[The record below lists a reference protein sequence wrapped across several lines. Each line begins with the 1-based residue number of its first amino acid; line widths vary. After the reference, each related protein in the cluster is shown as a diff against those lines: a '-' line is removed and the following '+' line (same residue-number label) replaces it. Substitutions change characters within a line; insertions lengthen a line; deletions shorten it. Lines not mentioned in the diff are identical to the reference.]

1 MLTRRNFVTGAIAAG
16 AVGASGAGFQPAGF
30 AGAMNALA
38 APNPHRMNPA
48 PRVPPE
54 PGAVKASQPSTAVNF
69 DVPAHA
75 CDCHTHYYG
84 DPQKFPPSPAR
95 VNTPEGTAPEE
106 MQALHRAL
114 HMERVVIVTPSA
126 YGTDNSAT
134 LFGMKAHGNARG
146 IAVVNDKT
154 PDADFDSM
162 YRAGVRGARII
173 SGVSGPVD
181 APAARA
187 LYESS
192 MKRFQ
197 KHNWMIELYVNLGVT
212 SAIKDLVK
220 ASPVPTVFDHCGAVQ
235 AEKGLQQPGFA
246 DLLDLVKSGS
256 AYVKISG
263 AYRSSTKGPDYPD
276 VAPFARAFIEAN
288 PDRILWGSDWPHP
301 DSTPYPG
308 RKPSDI
314 MPLFQI
320 DDGRLLNQ
328 FPLWAPDPAIRK
340 KILVDN
346 PARLYGF

>member
-16 AVGASGAGFQPAGF
+16 VLMRSQSSSA
-30 AGAMNALA
+30 
-38 APNPHRMNPA
+38 
-48 PRVPPE
+48 
-54 PGAVKASQPSTAVNF
+54 KASQPSTAVSF
-69 DVPAHA
+69 EIPPHA
-75 CDCHTHYYG
+75 CDCHTHSYG
-84 DPQKFPPSPAR
+84 DPQKFPLSPQH
-95 VNTPEGTAPEE
+95 VNTPEGTLPEE
-106 MQALHRAL
+106 MSALHRAL

-126 YGTDNSAT
+126 YGADNSST
-134 LFGMKAHGNARG
+134 MYGMKARGATARG

-162 YRAGVRGARII
+162 YRAGFRGARII

-181 APAARA
+181 PPAARPIYQA
-187 LYESS
+187 A
-192 MKRFQ
+192 MDRF
-197 KHNWMIELYVNLGVT
+197 KNHKWMIELYTSLAVT
-212 SAIKDLVK
+212 SNIKDLVH
-220 ASPVPTVFDHCGAVQ
+220 ASPVPTVFDHFGGVQ
-235 AEKGLQQPGFA
+235 AELGLLQPGFA
-246 DLLDLVKSGS
+246 DLLELIRSGS

-276 VAPFARAFIEAN
+276 VAPFAKAFIEAN
-288 PDRILWGSDWPHP
+288 PDRVLWGSDWPHP

-314 MPLFQI
+314 MPLYPI

-328 FPLWAPDPAIRK
+328 LPVWAPDPAIRK